1 MRTAIMNSDAAP
13 AVIHLL
19 VTSAVWF
26 VLSARI
32 QNIKTLML
40 CGCKM
45 PSESETTNDTEKMT
59 VMVKV
64 LDQGDIRHAHYELD
78 HLYDQ
83 ETDPVKKQSLKN
95 VCDALWD
102 MMNWYGVEAI
112 ASNAIVHDKEYM
124 GGKI

>member
-1 MRTAIMNSDAAP
+1 
-13 AVIHLL
+13 
-19 VTSAVWF
+19 
-26 VLSARI
+26 
-32 QNIKTLML
+32 
-40 CGCKM
+40 M

>member
-1 MRTAIMNSDAAP
+1 MPQSDP
-13 AVIHLL
+13 
-19 VTSAVWF
+19 
-26 VLSARI
+26 
-32 QNIKTLML
+32 Q
-40 CGCKM
+40 
-45 PSESETTNDTEKMT
+45 TTTEIEKMT

-78 HLYDQ
+78 HLCDK
-83 ETDPVKKQSLKN
+83 ETDPAKKQSLKN

-102 MMNWYGVEAI
+102 MTNWYGVEAI